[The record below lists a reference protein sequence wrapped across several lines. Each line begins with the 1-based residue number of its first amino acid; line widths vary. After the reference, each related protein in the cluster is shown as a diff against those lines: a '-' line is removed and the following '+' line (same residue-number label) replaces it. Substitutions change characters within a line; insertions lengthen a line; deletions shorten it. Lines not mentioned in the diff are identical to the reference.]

1 MSENIVF
8 RVNEFGYS
16 AEMAEDTG
24 ANKVS
29 WRLYTSVYTL
39 LLEPV
44 PRIHFI
50 WIRILDPLLI
60 KKCIWIQIRIRI
72 QVMNIS
78 VRFTDFFLSNAEF
91 LNIFIFSLILFLRLD
106 KPFRDQ
112 ETNFSFFN
120 SSDFGLKG

>member
-50 WIRILDPLLI
+50 WIRILDPFLI
-60 KKCIWIQIRIRI
+60 KKMYLNPNSDPDSGHEHFCKIHG
-72 QVMNIS
+72 
-78 VRFTDFFLSNAEF
+78 FFF
-91 LNIFIFSLILFLRLD
+91 Y
-106 KPFRDQ
+106 Q
-112 ETNFSFFN
+112 TQNF
-120 SSDFGLKG
+120 

>member
-29 WRLYTSVYTL
+29 WRLYTL

-50 WIRILDPLLI
+50 WIRILDPFLI
-60 KKCIWIQIRIRI
+60 KKCI
-72 QVMNIS
+72 
-78 VRFTDFFLSNAEF
+78 
-91 LNIFIFSLILFLRLD
+91 
-106 KPFRDQ
+106 
-112 ETNFSFFN
+112 
-120 SSDFGLKG
+120 

>member
-50 WIRILDPLLI
+50 WIRILDPFLI

-78 VRFTDFFLSNAEF
+78 VRFTDFFYQTQNF
-91 LNIFIFSLILFLRLD
+91 LIFLFF
-106 KPFRDQ
+106 FR
-112 ETNFSFFN
+112 SFY
-120 SSDFGLKG
+120 S